1 MGEPARTW
9 LTGYGLV
16 LVPRAPFEVARR
28 GGDEGV
34 TLTHHSPS
42 GVRLMVVQ
50 PNPLVKHPEDGAPAR
65 LALGPKT
72 STLSDV
78 LSFHKETRLVTSW
91 SIVARAESD
100 AAGGGETFRCAF
112 PSGTTL
118 WSTPRNVTWPFEMT
132 TSGARRDE
140 TTYVQ
145 GRFSP
150 SECPSL
156 RELVGEGMR
165 RADEGQIDGLQ
176 GKCDWLELHYVID
189 STEWTQRRY
198 IVPLDSGLVALVT
211 SHAIAANAQSAFENA
226 GKIVASL
233 ALSVEASSA

>member
-78 LSFHKETRLVTSW
+78 LSFHEETRLVTSW

-140 TTYVQ
+140 ITYVQ
-145 GRFSP
+145 GPFSP

-156 RELVGEGMR
+156 HELVGEGMR
-165 RADEGQIDGLQ
+165 RGEEGQIDGLQ
-176 GKCDWLELHYVID
+176 GKCDWLELHYVFD
-189 STEWTQRRY
+189 AADWTQRRH
-198 IVPLDSGLVALVT
+198 IVPLDAELVALVT
-211 SHAIAANAQSAFENA
+211 SQATAANAHGAFQNA
-226 GKIVASL
+226 GEIVASL
-233 ALSVEASSA
+233 ALSIEPSSA